1 MQFNQPTQLGP
12 YTILKRLGRG
22 GMGAVY
28 EATDTASGGL
38 VAVKILASH
47 LADDAGVRK
56 RFHAEIETLKSLR
69 HPGIVQLLAFGEQDG
84 QPYFAME
91 LVHGKSL
98 EQILRSGRT
107 FSWRETV
114 ATALTITRALKIAH
128 DHGVVHRD
136 LKPANL
142 LLPEGPI
149 ATDTQSSA
157 AGGVYLSN
165 NIKLA
170 DFGIAKLFGGRGHTA
185 HGNIVGT
192 AEYMAPEQAA
202 GQPVDHRADLYAL
215 GLVMFAMLTGRPPF
229 HGTQMIELLEK
240 QRREVPRRVS
250 SLATVPAELDQLIDR
265 LLAKDPQARP
275 TSALALGRLLTA
287 IEALPDTTPPPLA
300 DDPAGDPTA
309 SIDLLGQTQDM
320 TPPPPA
326 ATSVAARGVA
336 HTQAFSSGSGLS
348 KRREGPTFAGK
359 MATEKAAGEP
369 TRLPTDVSSA
379 TTHVDRVPIDRYTT
393 VEELERTSFQQSQAE
408 RVRRQRLQIVTA
420 IATAACVV
428 YGGYLLLKPLTATDL
443 FSRILAIAGD
453 DAADLRDAQTSIQ
466 LFLARYKNDP
476 RAADIRRLGQT
487 LEIDLLEKR
496 ARRRRLGSSL
506 LEPIE
511 RDYRAAM
518 ACEAQSPTACAT
530 LLAAMLA
537 LHTPPAQPLQGAAAT
552 AGDTVM
558 LWLALAQRQLARIEP
573 LAAQE
578 QAEDLRRTTEILGES
593 RDLAQEAFETTDLAR
608 RAACVDRR
616 IKLLQ
621 SMIETYASRPH
632 AAQSV
637 STARQLLKEGH

>member
-1 MQFNQPTQLGP
+1 MQSNQPTQLGP

-28 EATDTASGGL
+28 EATDTTSGGL

-47 LADDAGVRK
+47 LAEDAGVRR
-56 RFHAEIETLKSLR
+56 RFHAEIETLKGLR

-114 ATALTITRALKIAH
+114 ATALTITRSLKIAH

-142 LLPEGPI
+142 LLPEGPA
-149 ATDTQSSA
+149 ATDTQSA
-157 AGGVYLSN
+157 HVGGVYLSSS
-165 NIKLA
+165 IKLA

-229 HGTQMIELLEK
+229 HGNQMTELLEK

-275 TSALALGRLLTA
+275 TSALALGRLLMA
-287 IEALPDTTPPPLA
+287 IEALPDTISPPAAA
-300 DDPAGDPTA
+300 DPTTDPAA

-320 TPPPPA
+320 TPPPA
-326 ATSVAARGVA
+326 AASVTARGVA
-336 HTQAFSSGSGLS
+336 HTQAFSSGSGLP
-348 KRREGPTFAGK
+348 KRREGPTFADK

-369 TRLPTDVSSA
+369 TRLPTEVSSA
-379 TTHVDRVPIDRYTT
+379 TTHVDRVPLNRFTT

-408 RVRRQRLQIVTA
+408 RIRKQRLQIVTA
-420 IATAACVV
+420 IATVACVI
-428 YGGYLLLKPLTATDL
+428 YGSYLLLKPLTATDL
-443 FSRILAIAGD
+443 YNRILFIAGNED
-453 DAADLRDAQTSIQ
+453 ADLRDAQSSIQ
-466 LFLARYKNDP
+466 LFLSRYKNYS
-476 RAADIRRLGQT
+476 RAADIQRLSQT
-487 LEIDLLEKR
+487 LEINSLEKR

-530 LLAAMLA
+530 LLAAMLL
-537 LHTPPAQPLQGAAAT
+537 LHTPPAQPLTEAEPT
-552 AGDTVM
+552 ARDTTM

-578 QAEDLRRTTEILGES
+578 QAEDLLRTTEILGES
-593 RDLAQEAFETTDLAR
+593 RDLAHEASETTDLVR
-608 RAACVDRR
+608 RAACLDRR
-616 IKLLQ
+616 LKLLQ
-621 SMIETYASRPH
+621 SMIETYDSRPH

-637 STARQLLKEGH
+637 STARQLLKESH